1 MKSLNKWLVFLFV
14 MLFCVI
20 TPLNLDMMEA
30 NSNGSQLEKNTQH
43 KIEDYI
49 ETIKNLW
56 GKQQV
61 KLIRLDLGNDQDYYM
76 YVPKTVEIDNLFE
89 VKILN
94 V

>member
-1 MKSLNKWLVFLFV
+1 MLVDEGHILQ
-14 MLFCVI
+14 
-20 TPLNLDMMEA
+20 LDYKEE
-30 NSNGSQLEKNTQH
+30 L
-43 KIEDYI
+43 EDYI

-76 YVPKTVEIDNLFE
+76 YVPKTVEIDNLYE